1 MTAKDY
7 SNAQKT
13 MSLRKF
19 WELTKQLKNKK
30 L

>member
-1 MTAKDY
+1 MKAKDY

-13 MSLRKF
+13 MSLRDF
-19 WELTKQLKNKK
+19 WEDTKRLKNKK